1 MFQYKEKEIKGL
13 NISKLMPAPHKEDHD
28 NYLERYISTGE
39 AKIIGKEREVNGVRK
54 DGSNFPARLMVS
66 EVRTEKNWL
75 FVGLMSDLTEK
86 KKAERRL
93 KSQSAALK
101 SAANGI
107 VITNTKG
114 EIEWV
119 NPAFSKLTGYTWKE
133 VVGKNPRVLN
143 SGKHD
148 INYFKN
154 LWDTII
160 NGNIWHDEVINKKK
174 NGDLYYE
181 EMTITPILNDKGE
194 IVQFVAIKQ
203 DITERK
209 KYEEIMVKAN
219 KRMEDELNV
228 AKEIQMSMLHL
239 IFPAYPERKE
249 FDVFSSLVP
258 AREVGGD
265 FYDFFFIDEDRF
277 CICVGDVS
285 GKGVPAALFMA
296 VTKTLIKSRA
306 SDDISTASIL
316 THVNDEL
323 SRDNTASM
331 FVTIFAAILNI
342 KTGEFIYTNAGHNP
356 PYIIQNSGNLLRLD
370 TLHGPVAGAMPG
382 MTYKQDSY
390 TMKPGECCVMFTDGV
405 TEAMNIKG
413 ELYSEPRLQTLFSE
427 NTFKSVNQ
435 IVSSIVDS
443 VSSFENEA
451 EQADDITVMAI
462 KYNGFALD
470 TSRCQVVIKNDLVEI
485 KTVTEAFEEFT
496 KVNGIAEKMS
506 KQFMIAIDELL
517 NNVIHYGYPK
527 DKENEIHINFELS
540 KTMLSLTF
548 IDEGIP
554 FNPFQKTQPDTTLS
568 IEDRPIGGLGIHLI
582 KNMMDNVEYQRHINK
597 NVVKITKYLT
607 NPVS

>member
-1 MFQYKEKEIKGL
+1 
-13 NISKLMPAPHKEDHD
+13 
-28 NYLERYISTGE
+28 
-39 AKIIGKEREVNGVRK
+39 
-54 DGSNFPARLMVS
+54 
-66 EVRTEKNWL
+66 
-75 FVGLMSDLTEK
+75 
-86 KKAERRL
+86 
-93 KSQSAALK
+93 
-101 SAANGI
+101 
-107 VITNTKG
+107 
-114 EIEWV
+114 
-119 NPAFSKLTGYTWKE
+119 
-133 VVGKNPRVLN
+133 
-143 SGKHD
+143 
-148 INYFKN
+148 
-154 LWDTII
+154 
-160 NGNIWHDEVINKKK
+160 
-174 NGDLYYE
+174 
-181 EMTITPILNDKGE
+181 
-194 IVQFVAIKQ
+194 
-203 DITERK
+203 
-209 KYEEIMVKAN
+209 MVKAN